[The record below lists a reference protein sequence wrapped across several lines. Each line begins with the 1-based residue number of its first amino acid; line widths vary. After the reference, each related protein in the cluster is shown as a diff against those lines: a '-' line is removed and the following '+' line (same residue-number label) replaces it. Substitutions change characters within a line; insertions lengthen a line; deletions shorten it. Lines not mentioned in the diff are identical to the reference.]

1 MSARDDI
8 CNLMAAYCQA
18 LDDGR
23 NDDVVA
29 TFADGGSFE
38 ITGMEAHVGADALR
52 AAYDGFTPKVPQR
65 HVVSSTHITSL
76 SDTRATATSD
86 FTFLVNGGN
95 GWTVAAVG
103 RYDDELVCTDGAWR
117 FASRAVSF
125 S

>member
-8 CNLMAAYCQA
+8 VNLMAAYCQA

-29 TFADGGSFE
+29 TFTADGSFE
-38 ITGMEAHVGADALR
+38 IVGMDKHVGVDALR
-52 AAYDGFTPKVPQR
+52 AAYDGFTPQVPQR

-76 SDTRATATSD
+76 TDTRATATSD
-86 FTFLVNGGN
+86 FTFLVNGGS
-95 GWTVAAVG
+95 GWAVAAVG
-103 RYDDELVCTDGAWR
+103 RYDDELVREAGEWR

-125 S
+125 I

>member
-1 MSARDDI
+1 VSARDEI

-29 TFADGGSFE
+29 TFADGASFE
-38 ITGMEAHVGADALR
+38 IVGMDKHVGADELR
-52 AAYDGFTPKVPQR
+52 AVYDEFTPKVPQR

-76 SDTRATATSD
+76 TDTRATATSD
-86 FTFLVNGGN
+86 FTFLVNGGK
-95 GWTVAAVG
+95 GWAVAAVG
-103 RYDDELVCTDGAWR
+103 RYDDELVCADGEWR

-125 S
+125 R